1 MTIPHPIP
9 YQGSKRNI
17 AKDILPYIP
26 NGTKTLIEPFAGSA
40 AISIA
45 ASYHQKAEKFIL
57 NDLNKPLMDIW
68 EQIINEPHL
77 LINNYEEIW
86 TEQLGNEKQF
96 YLKVREEFNQDHK
109 PEKLLYLLARCVKN
123 AVRYNEKGEFNQGS
137 DNRRKGRSPE
147 NMKKEILQA
156 HTLLQN
162 RTELLSVDYT
172 KANLKAKKEDLIY
185 MDPPYQ
191 GTVKSSKR
199 YIKGLELDA
208 FISHLEDLNERE
220 LSFIISFDGRT
231 GEKIFGQT
239 LPSRLELKHLEI
251 YAGRS
256 SQATL
261 LGRNDETFESVYLSK
276 ALVKRLGNF
285 NENMLERNEQL
296 ALFGG

>member
-26 NGTKTLIEPFAGSA
+26 EGTKNLIESFAGSA

-45 ASYHQKAEKFIL
+45 ASHHNKAEKFIL

-68 EQIINEPHL
+68 EQIINEPQP
-77 LINNYEEIW
+77 LIDNYKRIW
-86 TEQLGNEKQF
+86 TEQLGDEKQF
-96 YLKVREEFNQDHK
+96 YLKIREEFNKDHK

-137 DNRRKGRSPE
+137 DNRRKGRTPVKME
-147 NMKKEILQA
+147 KEIMQTHA
-156 HTLLQN
+156 LLAN
-162 RTELLSVDYT
+162 RTELLSTDYVE
-172 KANLKAKKEDLIY
+172 ANLKATKEDVIY

-208 FISHLEDLNERE
+208 FISHLEDLNARD

-231 GEKIFGQT
+231 GEKIFGKT

-261 LGRNDETFESVYLSK
+261 LGRSDETFESVYLSK
-276 ALVKRLGNF
+276 ALVKRLGDF
-285 NENMLERNEQL
+285 NENISERNEQL